1 MQLLCNN
8 VREEKG
14 WGGGFRQLLS
24 FIFLRQNIDSAW
36 GERECISAE
45 GWALKVFR
53 VEK

>member
-14 WGGGFRQLLS
+14 GGEFRQLLS

-45 GWALKVFR
+45 EWALKVFR